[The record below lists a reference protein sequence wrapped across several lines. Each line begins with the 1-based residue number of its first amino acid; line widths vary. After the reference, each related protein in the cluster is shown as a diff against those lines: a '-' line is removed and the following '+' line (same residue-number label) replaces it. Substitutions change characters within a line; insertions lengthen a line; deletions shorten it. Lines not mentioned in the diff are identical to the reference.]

1 MNIALL
7 NPPPALLPGVSFDL
21 PFDGSRPPARLSE
34 VLPIIVAAAEHSEVR
49 LRLPPPGQVRFR
61 NLVHRGAP
69 RPTSRVPSITLG
81 RPVECESAL
90 EVTAAQLLDA
100 CPSVVEFGEQPFEIL
115 LPGRDGS
122 WTRHIP
128 DFVVVLSDGLEVIE
142 LKFRRD
148 FTPEVIARTVILQQ
162 LLSPLGITY
171 RLLSEQSLDGTR
183 LDNAQALLR
192 RARHAPGGVDAL
204 LAYNE
209 VLRHGALPLGYFGW
223 YTDGSTDAAT
233 IARLIMRG
241 TVHVDLSAPLTSDSR
256 VSVRASRT
264 KEDCLWPAASN

>member
-1 MNIALL
+1 MNFAL
-7 NPPPALLPGVSFDL
+7 NTPPALLPGVNFDL
-21 PFDGSRPPARLSE
+21 SLDSGRPTARLSE
-34 VLPIIVAAAEHSEVR
+34 VLPIIVAAALHSEVR
-49 LRLPPPGQVRFR
+49 LRLPPEGQVRFR
-61 NLVHRGAP
+61 NLVHRSAP

-90 EVTAAQLLDA
+90 EVTGAQLLDA
-100 CPSVVEFGEQPFEIL
+100 CPSVIEFGEQPFEIL

-128 DFVVVLSDGLEVIE
+128 DFVVALRDGLEVIE

-148 FTPEVIARTVILQQ
+148 ITPEVLARTVILQR
-162 LLSPLGITY
+162 LLAPLGITY
-171 RLLSEQSLDGTR
+171 RLLTELSLDGTR

-192 RARHAPGGVDAL
+192 RARHASEGIDAL

-209 VLRHGALPLGYFGW
+209 VLSHRSLPLGHFGW
-223 YTDGSTDAAT
+223 YTDGSRDAAT

-241 TVHVDLSAPLTSDSR
+241 AVHVDLSAPLSSDSR
-256 VSVRASRT
+256 VCVRASHT
-264 KEDCLWPAASN
+264 KEDCLWPSASK